1 LLAYELV
8 HSVQL
13 KRAAQLAQPADGG
26 MVTDLS
32 TIDRH
37 STTTCRTAD
46 WNLTIGMS
54 GNKIVQPWGTQE
66 ATRRNTAT
74 PTSNEAAVQLW
85 NCQKAV
91 MGVTTASTCDK
102 AVQLS
107 NRQEAVVGVTRA
119 PTSDKAVQLSNRQEA
134 VVGVTRA
141 PPTSDKAVQ
150 LSNRQEAVVGVT
162 RAPPTSVKTVQ
173 RLVNNCGM
181 NAIFS
186 SDNLPSRVTNT
197 HDMVQP
203 CKFQPMSQ
211 TITNI
216 EAKSAL
222 VANFKQ
228 EICGAIDRICYS
240 TTSVEILENLFTKC
254 KRIVEE
260 FEVSFD

>member
-1 LLAYELV
+1 
-8 HSVQL
+8 
-13 KRAAQLAQPADGG
+13 
-26 MVTDLS
+26 MTDLS

-91 MGVTTASTCDK
+91 MGITAASIC
-102 AVQLS
+102 
-107 NRQEAVVGVTRA
+107 
-119 PTSDKAVQLSNRQEA
+119 DKAVQLSNRQEA

-141 PPTSDKAVQ
+141 PPTGDKAVQ

>member
-1 LLAYELV
+1 
-8 HSVQL
+8 VQL

-141 PPTSDKAVQ
+141 PPTS
-150 LSNRQEAVVGVT
+150 
-162 RAPPTSVKTVQ
+162 VKTVQ

>member
-1 LLAYELV
+1 MLAYELV

-141 PPTSDKAVQ
+141 PPTS
-150 LSNRQEAVVGVT
+150 
-162 RAPPTSVKTVQ
+162 VKTVQ

>member
-1 LLAYELV
+1 MLAYELV

-54 GNKIVQPWGTQE
+54 GHKIVQPWGTQE

-85 NCQKAV
+85 NCQEAV
-91 MGVTTASTCDK
+91 MGVTAAFTCDK

-107 NRQEAVVGVTRA
+107 NRQEAVVGA
-119 PTSDKAVQLSNRQEA
+119 
-134 VVGVTRA
+134 TRA

-150 LSNRQEAVVGVT
+150 LLNRQEAVVGVT

-203 CKFQPMSQ
+203 CNFPPMSQ

>member
-1 LLAYELV
+1 MLAYELV

-85 NCQKAV
+85 NCQEAV
-91 MGVTTASTCDK
+91 MGVTAASTC
-102 AVQLS
+102 
-107 NRQEAVVGVTRA
+107 
-119 PTSDKAVQLSNRQEA
+119 
-134 VVGVTRA
+134 
-141 PPTSDKAVQ
+141 DKAVQ

-173 RLVNNCGM
+173 RIVNNCGM

>member
-1 LLAYELV
+1 MLAYELV

-134 VVGVTRA
+134 VVGVI
-141 PPTSDKAVQ
+141 
-150 LSNRQEAVVGVT
+150 

>member
-1 LLAYELV
+1 
-8 HSVQL
+8 
-13 KRAAQLAQPADGG
+13 

-37 STTTCRTAD
+37 STTTCRKAD

-141 PPTSDKAVQ
+141 
-150 LSNRQEAVVGVT
+150 
-162 RAPPTSVKTVQ
+162 PTSVKTVQ